1 MTENIKTTISASN
14 TFFDLDGNIVPTGNY
29 YFNIKEIKGNEYTG
43 DLVQKGVYGEFK
55 FKAKDLVKMM
65 SVGQA
70 RLARRANV
78 DEVGIPKCDSPCVK
92 QNRTFASFLSGRVT
106 RNTVV
111 RTYDEES
118 LLNVK
123 KENPMCSICLTD
135 ITINKKELSC
145 KHQYHK
151 KCIDK
156 WLENKSTCPIC
167 RKDVGREEP
176 VLDYTLP
183 ATSRRRRSVRDDMF
197 STFEDRNNYYRHQLE
212 RARERYRR
220 ISDTFDVRRRGWEVT
235 TRNNT
240 YWS

>member
-29 YFNIKEIKGNEYTG
+29 YFNIKEITVNEYTG

-70 RLARRANV
+70 RLARRANI
-78 DEVGIPKCDSPCVK
+78 DEAGIPKCDSPCVRE
-92 QNRTFASFLSGRVT
+92 NRTFASFLSGRVT

-111 RTYDEES
+111 RTYDEQS

-123 KENPMCSICLTD
+123 KENPLCSICLTD

-145 KHQYHK
+145 KHKYHK
-151 KCIDK
+151 ACIDK
-156 WLENKSTCPIC
+156 WLENKTTCPIC
-167 RKDVGREEP
+167 RKEVGSEEP
-176 VLDYTLP
+176 VLSYTLP
-183 ATSRRRRSVRDDMF
+183 TSSSMMRRRSVRDDLF
-197 STFEDRNNYYRHQLE
+197 TSSRDRSNYYRAQLE
-212 RARERYRR
+212 IARARYRR
-220 ISDTFDVRRRGWEVT
+220 VSESFRRSNTQR
-235 TRNNT
+235 NT
-240 YWS
+240 YWC